1 MFTENKNK
9 LTIKNKILLGSA
21 SFSLLAGM
29 AIHPVTSVQAQAPD
43 IDAKASITVDYT
55 TGQVLQGEL
64 VDESMEIASMTK
76 MIVEYIV
83 FEELDAG
90 DISWDTEISISD
102 YAHEI
107 SQDYTLSNVPL
118 KSDETYTLLELYE
131 AMVIYS
137 ANGATIAI
145 AEAISGSEPKFVDR
159 MSETIETFGIAD
171 AHLVNSTGLNNSDL
185 GENIYPG
192 SDTED
197 ENKMSARSVA
207 KIADRIIRDYP
218 EVLEI
223 ASIPTKTFR
232 EGTPDS
238 ISMVNWNLMLEGLMF
253 EREGVDGL
261 KTGTTNKAG
270 ATFTGTIEDGDRR
283 LITVVMDAGEDLTDR
298 FVETGKMMTYG
309 LDRFSYENVTDQW
322 KEVGEYKPL
331 KVSNG
336 KKDEVNFEPSEAL
349 EMLIESGSDLE
360 DVTYD
365 IEWNSDVVNEEG
377 EVAAPIKENME
388 LGHLVVSHEDN
399 EFGYLKETDNR
410 IPLVTTEAV
419 EKANIFGRMWNQF
432 TAFIKDIA
440 NRF

>member
-9 LTIKNKILLGSA
+9 VTIKNKILLGSA

-90 DISWDTEISISD
+90 EISWDTEISISD

-107 SQDYTLSNVPL
+107 SQNYALSNVPL

-218 EVLEI
+218 EILEI

-336 KKDEVNFEPSEAL
+336 KKDEVNYEPSEDL

-365 IEWNSDVVNEEG
+365 IEWNSDIVNEEG
-377 EVAAPIKENME
+377 EVAAPIKEDME

-399 EFGYLKETDNR
+399 EFGYLKEIENK